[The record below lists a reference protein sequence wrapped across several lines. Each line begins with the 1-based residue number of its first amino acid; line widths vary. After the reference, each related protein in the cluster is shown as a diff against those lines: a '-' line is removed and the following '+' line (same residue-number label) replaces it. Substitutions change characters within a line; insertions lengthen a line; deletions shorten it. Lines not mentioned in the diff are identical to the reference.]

1 MIERND
7 RRVGVLVPQ
16 GNVTHELEF
25 ATLRPAGVTF
35 RFDAFAYPAAGTVDF
50 CRGLSQQM
58 AEPLTRLKDWGAEVV
73 LVGCTTASMS
83 CAYPS
88 FVRTLQSEVD
98 VPIVTA
104 AQASRSACVALG
116 LRSLAVATPYGQP
129 NNRIVA
135 DFLRSASIDVANIQ
149 GLGLDATPQLWKEH
163 ALRLTPADFLAFSRR
178 VDVPAAQ
185 GIYLP
190 CTGLPSIAII
200 DALELSVGKPVLSSV
215 QAGFWAVL
223 NQLGVRARSNEGGH
237 LLRHWP
243 DWPLS

>member
-1 MIERND
+1 MIERD
-7 RRVGVLVPQ
+7 SRRVGVLVPQ
-16 GNVTHELEF
+16 GNVMHELEF
-25 ATLRPAGVTF
+25 AMLRPDGVAF
-35 RFDAFAYPAAGTVDF
+35 RFERFSYPAAGTVDF
-50 CRGLSQQM
+50 CKGLSLQM
-58 AEPLTRLKDWGAEVV
+58 AGPITRLKDWGAEAV

-83 CAYPS
+83 CA
-88 FVRTLQSEVD
+88 
-98 VPIVTA
+98 
-104 AQASRSACVALG
+104 ALG

-149 GLGLDATPQLWKEH
+149 GLGLDATPQRWQEQ
-163 ALRLTPADFLAFSRR
+163 ALRLTSTDFLAFSRR

-190 CTGLPSIAII
+190 CTGVPSIALI
-200 DALELSVGKPVLSSV
+200 DPLELSVGKPVLSSV

-223 NQLGVRARSNEGGH
+223 SQLGVRARRNMGGQ

-243 DWPLS
+243 ETQSS